1 MKPGTAYF
9 RKIFSTR
16 NTSLFLLA
24 APVSGSLKGLLN
36 ILVEDTSLK
45 GLLLPLL
52 VAAVSLSLYFVVF
65 LLDFISGVRASR
77 HEAADKNNYF
87 SSARGWSSMWKIATV
102 SVLVTARKP
111 ALLPR
116 LLHAR
121 RRNHRHY
128 GHPAR
133 YLFHWRKPETAHRKE
148 SPVLRLARESDE
160 GDQ

>member
-102 SVLVTARKP
+102 SVLVTWSSFFSMLASLGNLP
-111 ALLPR
+111 YFPGFFMLAAGTIAIMATLL
-116 LLHAR
+116 
-121 RRNHRHY
+121 
-128 GHPAR
+128 
-133 YLFHWRKPETAHRKE
+133 
-148 SPVLRLARESDE
+148 DI
-160 GDQ
+160 